1 MPGEKDLHP
10 YQKFCVNFLE
20 EKPQCALFLDCGL
33 GKTIITLTA
42 ISHLLYDSYEVSRVL
57 IIAPL
62 RVARDTWIGEL
73 SKWEH
78 LKGMRMENTICKI
91 VDLEREINRDIDQLV
106 DLKAEAREA
115 LAQMPN
121 PDESLILELRYFSRK
136 TWEKIAEETG
146 YSVRHVTRLHGRGL
160 QHFRIPDKSVLK
172 CP

>member
-1 MPGEKDLHP
+1 MTAKEYLSQVFYIDQRINCKLDQVMRLRENATKATATLSDMPH
-10 YQKFCVNFLE
+10 
-20 EKPQCALFLDCGL
+20 
-33 GKTIITLTA
+33 
-42 ISHLLYDSYEVSRVL
+42 SDS
-57 IIAPL
+57 PN
-62 RVARDTWIGEL
+62 
-73 SKWEH
+73 
-78 LKGMRMENTICKI
+78 LKSMENTICKI

>member
-1 MPGEKDLHP
+1 MRLRENATKATATLSDMPH
-10 YQKFCVNFLE
+10 
-20 EKPQCALFLDCGL
+20 
-33 GKTIITLTA
+33 
-42 ISHLLYDSYEVSRVL
+42 SDS
-57 IIAPL
+57 PN
-62 RVARDTWIGEL
+62 
-73 SKWEH
+73 
-78 LKGMRMENTICKI
+78 LKSMENTICKI

-172 CP
+172 GP

>member
-1 MPGEKDLHP
+1 MTAKEYLSQVLYIDQRINCKLEQVMRLRENAIKATATLSDMPH
-10 YQKFCVNFLE
+10 
-20 EKPQCALFLDCGL
+20 
-33 GKTIITLTA
+33 
-42 ISHLLYDSYEVSRVL
+42 SDS
-57 IIAPL
+57 PN
-62 RVARDTWIGEL
+62 
-73 SKWEH
+73 
-78 LKGMRMENTICKI
+78 LKSMENTICKI

-121 PDESLILELRYFSRK
+121 PDESLSLELRYFSRK

-160 QHFRIPDKSVLK
+160 QHFRIPDKGVLK